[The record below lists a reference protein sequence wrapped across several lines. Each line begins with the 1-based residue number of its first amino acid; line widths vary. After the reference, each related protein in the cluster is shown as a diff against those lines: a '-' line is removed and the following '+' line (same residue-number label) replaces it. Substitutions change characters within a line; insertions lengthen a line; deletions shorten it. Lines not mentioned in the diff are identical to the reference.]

1 MNDRPEAVFC
11 IPDISDWILRT
22 GKKGISYV
30 FHQTK
35 FRFKIKQFFN
45 EEIATETQTK
55 NDKKKVKFYRVY
67 FTDTPFAFIYHL
79 WIFSFIWSF
88 RYFTLQ
94 VFKFLLIRWDI
105 L

>member
-35 FRFKIKQFFN
+35 FRFKIKAIFN

-55 NDKKKVKFYRVY
+55 NDKKRWN
-67 FTDTPFAFIYHL
+67 FIECILQILHSRLYI
-79 WIFSFIWSF
+79 IFEFFLSYEVSGISRCRSSSFS
-88 RYFTLQ
+88 
-94 VFKFLLIRWDI
+94 
-105 L
+105 